1 MAEYVRIVVVSTPI
15 DRTRDLETTVTA
27 RYWAGA
33 RSAAGVDEDVFEV
46 TGPISLAEVVSRVLT
61 AHPGPDVART
71 IGVCSVLLGDRPVS
85 SKDAAEVVVDPG
97 ATVEFLP
104 PFAGG

>member
-1 MAEYVRIVVVSTPI
+1 MSTPNVAK
-15 DRTRDLETTVTA
+15 RDAETAITA

-46 TGPISLAEVVSRVLT
+46 TGPLTLAEVVRRVLA
-61 AHPGPDVART
+61 AHPDPGVART
-71 IGVCSVLLGDRPVS
+71 IAMCSVLLGDRPVS
-85 SKDAAEVVVDPG
+85 TEDAADVVVVPG
-97 ATVEFLP
+97 TTVEFLP

>member
-1 MAEYVRIVVVSTPI
+1 MSTPT
-15 DRTRDLETTVTA
+15 DRTPAVETVITA

-46 TGPISLAEVVSRVLT
+46 TGPVTLAELVGRVLA
-61 AHPGPDVART
+61 AHPGPEVART

-85 SKDAAEVVVDPG
+85 SQEADEVVVVPG

>member
-1 MAEYVRIVVVSTPI
+1 MSTPI
-15 DRTRDLETTVTA
+15 GRTRDVETVITA

-33 RSAAGVDEDVFEV
+33 RSAAGVGEDVFEV
-46 TGPISLAEVVSRVLT
+46 SGPVTLAEVVSLVLT

-85 SKDAAEVVVDPG
+85 TEAADQVVVAPG
-97 ATVEFLP
+97 STVEFLP

>member
-1 MAEYVRIVVVSTPI
+1 MSTPF
-15 DRTRDLETTVTA
+15 DATRKVETVITA

-46 TGPISLAEVVSRVLT
+46 TGPITLAEVVRRVLS

-71 IGVCSVLLGDRPVS
+71 IAVCSVLLGDRPVGTA
-85 SKDAAEVVVDPG
+85 DADEVVVAPG

>member
-1 MAEYVRIVVVSTPI
+1 MSTPFGA
-15 DRTRDLETTVTA
+15 TRKVETVITA

-46 TGPISLAEVVSRVLT
+46 TGPITLAEVVRRVLS

-71 IGVCSVLLGDRPVS
+71 IGVCSVLLGDRPVGTA
-85 SKDAAEVVVDPG
+85 DADEVVVAPG